1 VKFMDFICFESLK
14 AELESDSRDAVIAE
28 LIFALDKA
36 GRLGKNNADN
46 IIKEIIKRENEAS
59 TGLGKGVS
67 IPHVK
72 HQDVKNVVAT
82 VGQSTRGIDFC
93 SLDKQPVHTV
103 ILLVSPAEN
112 PDKHLQ
118 AMEYIF
124 RHLQIDKFL
133 KFLRQSRTAEQIED
147 LLREADENPSL

>member
-1 VKFMDFICFESLK
+1 MKFMDFICFESLK